1 MAYVALRDQPLKYPK
16 RYLPYVN
23 YVRYLRTTFVMLW
36 GQKFR
41 PFCIIAIA
49 FQHIYMKLI
58 AFSQPKILRG
68 TVGERKTMKFSKKKK
83 SNNSDLGI
91 EKRMFSKGNYNFY

>member
-1 MAYVALRDQPLKYPK
+1 
-16 RYLPYVN
+16 
-23 YVRYLRTTFVMLW
+23 
-36 GQKFR
+36 
-41 PFCIIAIA
+41 
-49 FQHIYMKLI
+49 MKLI